1 MSIQVQGS
9 VQSLYGAYAA
19 NEAFSAAQA
28 KDRRQPVCQHKD
40 AVVLSQEGRTFGEI
54 FNRLK
59 ADGGKVREDKVAFY
73 EKQIESG
80 NYNVAALDIADRM
93 INQRF

>member
-1 MSIQVQGS
+1 MSIQVQGH
-9 VQSLYGAYAA
+9 VQSLYSTYAA

-28 KDRRQPVCQHKD
+28 RDRRQPVCQHKD

-59 ADGGKVREDKVAFY
+59 AESGKVREDKVAFY

-80 NYNVAALDIADRM
+80 NYNVAARDIAAKM
-93 INQRF
+93 IDQRV

>member
-1 MSIQVQGS
+1 M
-9 VQSLYGAYAA
+9 
-19 NEAFSAAQA
+19 
-28 KDRRQPVCQHKD
+28 
-40 AVVLSQEGRTFGEI
+40 LSQEGRTFGEI

-80 NYNVAALDIADRM
+80 NYNVAARDIADRM